1 MIKFP
6 RLENFLFINEFEP
19 DSARHLGEEMLASV
33 YLGLE
38 PLSELHGDVH
48 VGQTES
54 AVVHAVAVHRLA
66 DLVPDH
72 VLAALLLGQAD
83 GGGPG
88 AGLAPG
94 GGPAADAQPGV

>member
-1 MIKFP
+1 
-6 RLENFLFINEFEP
+6 
-19 DSARHLGEEMLASV
+19 MLASV

-48 VGQTES
+48 VGETEES
-54 AVVHAVAVHRLA
+54 VVNTVAVHGLT

-72 VLAALLLGQAD
+72 VLPSLLLSQGHRARSR
-83 GGGPG
+83 

-94 GGPAADAQPGV
+94 GWPAADTEAGV

>member
-48 VGQTES
+48 VCQAEGG
-54 AVVHAVAVHRLA
+54 VVQRVAVHTAA
-66 DLVPDH
+66 DLVPAQCHNTGSFINIAYISDYRIIID
-72 VLAALLLGQAD
+72 LA
-83 GGGPG
+83 
-88 AGLAPG
+88 
-94 GGPAADAQPGV
+94 

>member
-48 VGQTES
+48 VGQTEGCVVQ
-54 AVVHAVAVHRLA
+54 AVIVHSPTDFISEKIHIKGNIKTKYCFTHLIMC
-66 DLVPDH
+66 
-72 VLAALLLGQAD
+72 
-83 GGGPG
+83 
-88 AGLAPG
+88 
-94 GGPAADAQPGV
+94 